1 MFDKLLEII
10 RSDEFRVQLAELNDN
25 FFNLKQE
32 LHIRDLLLVLFN
44 KYHSQEGLRAIAEYS
59 RHKKPETLEDGR
71 ISHTRVD
78 LSLVDK
84 EEKEN
89 PFKIELKYH
98 FPKDKG
104 GFLKYEESI
113 QKHFTDRKSDGFIL
127 IVCDSDINGRKNFEN
142 TWLKEETMFSNL
154 SSNDL
159 KWKNNLKEKFQD
171 ENLKAESNFYEIKVD
186 KPFETTYHFFIL
198 ERKKGESN
206 SSSQKIPLT
215 C

>member
-1 MFDKLLEII
+1 MFKKLLEII

-44 KYHSQEGLRAIAEYS
+44 KYHSQEEIRAIAEYP
-59 RHKKPETLEDGR
+59 RRKKPETLEDGR
-71 ISHTRVD
+71 ISYTRVD
-78 LSLVDK
+78 LSLVDR
-84 EEKEN
+84 ENKEN
-89 PFKIELKYH
+89 PFNIESKYH

-104 GFLKYEESI
+104 GFSKYEESI
-113 QKHFTDRKSDGFIL
+113 QKHFRERESHGFIL

-159 KWKNNLKEKFQD
+159 KWKNNLKDKF
-171 ENLKAESNFYEIKVD
+171 S
-186 KPFETTYHFFIL
+186 
-198 ERKKGESN
+198 G
-206 SSSQKIPLT
+206 
-215 C
+215 